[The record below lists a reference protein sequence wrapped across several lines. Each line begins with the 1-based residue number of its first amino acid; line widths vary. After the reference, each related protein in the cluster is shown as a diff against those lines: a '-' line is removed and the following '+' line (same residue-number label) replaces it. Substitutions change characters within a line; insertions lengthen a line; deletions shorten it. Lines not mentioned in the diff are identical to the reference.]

1 MGEKIGWYYYG
12 VVKILVNEPSVDGK
26 TTTPNKTYY
35 MLDRNLGASNSDFY
49 SPGSANIANDKGS
62 IGGYFKISMIEK

>member
-1 MGEKIGWYYYG
+1 MKIS
-12 VVKILVNEPSVDGK
+12 VDEPSVDGK
-26 TTTPNKTYY
+26 TTTKKTYY

-62 IGGYFKISMIEK
+62 IGGYFKISMVKAVKTISTSM